1 MKSWTKAFHEK
12 LTSAEQAVDLVR
24 SGDRVYVHPGCAEPE
39 VLVTALLKR
48 AHQLSNVEIIHLLT
62 LGNADYVKPEY
73 RGHFRHNA
81 LFIGNNVRQAVV
93 EGRADYTPIFL
104 SEIEG
109 LFTSG
114 QLPLD
119 GALVQLSPPDEHGY
133 MSLGVGVDCTLTAA
147 RCARYVIAQVNDQ
160 MPRALGDSFLHVSKV
175 TAIVE
180 TSRPLAELHPV
191 PFTELQHRIALNV
204 ASLISDGATLQ
215 MGIGGIPDA
224 VLTCL
229 RDRKDLGI
237 HSEMVSDGVIP
248 LIESGAIN
256 GEKKTLH
263 PGKVVSAFILGTQR
277 LANFIHD
284 NPIFEFHPTSYVND
298 PFIIAENEKMVAINS
313 ALQMDLTGQVCAD
326 SIGVTMYSGIGGQVD
341 FLRGAARSKGGKPI
355 IALPSTA
362 RNGTVSRIAT
372 VLDPGAGVVTSRGDV
387 HYVVT
392 EHGVAY
398 LHGKTLRQRCEAL
411 IQIAE
416 PAYRDQLYDFAYRAH
431 YLEPKCVAVP

>member
-1 MKSWTKAFHEK
+1 MKSWTNAFREK
-12 LTSAEQAVDLVR
+12 LTTAERAVERVS
-24 SGDRVYVHPGCAEPE
+24 SGERVYVHPGCAEPE
-39 VLVTALLKR
+39 TLVSALLKR
-48 AHQLSNVEIIHLLT
+48 GGQLADVEIVHLLT
-62 LGNADYVKPEY
+62 FGNADYVKPEY

-81 LFIGNNVRQAVV
+81 LFIGSNVREAVT

-104 SEIEG
+104 CEIER

-147 RCARYVIAQVNDQ
+147 RCARYVIAEVNDR

-175 TAIVE
+175 SAIVE
-180 TSRPLAELHPV
+180 TSHPLAELHPV
-191 PFTELQHRIALNV
+191 PFTELQHRIAQNV
-204 ASLISDGATLQ
+204 AALIPDGATLQ

-248 LIESGAIN
+248 LIESGVVN

-263 PGKVVSAFILGTQR
+263 TGKVVAGFVLGTRR
-277 LANFIHD
+277 LADFIHD

-298 PFIIAENEKMVAINS
+298 PFIIAQNENMIAINS
-313 ALQMDLTGQVCAD
+313 ALQIDLTGQVCAD
-326 SIGVTMYSGIGGQVD
+326 SIGTTLYSGIGGQVD
-341 FLRGAARSKGGKPI
+341 FVRGAARSKGGKPI
-355 IALPSTA
+355 IAVPSTA
-362 RNGTVSRIAT
+362 KDGTVSRISP
-372 VLDPGAGVVTSRGDV
+372 LLSGAGVVTSRGDV

-398 LHGKTLRQRCEAL
+398 LHGKTLRQRAEAL
-411 IQIAE
+411 IAIAD
-416 PAYRDQLYDFAYRAH
+416 PAFRDQLYDFAYRAH

>member
-1 MKSWTKAFHEK
+1 MKSWTNAFREK
-12 LTSAEQAVDLVR
+12 LTTAERAVERVS

-39 VLVTALLKR
+39 TLVSALLKR
-48 AHQLSNVEIIHLLT
+48 AGQLANVEIVHLLT
-62 LGNADYVKPEY
+62 FGNADYVKPEY

-81 LFIGNNVRQAVV
+81 LFIGSNVREAVT

-104 SEIEG
+104 CEIER

-147 RCARYVIAQVNDQ
+147 RCARYVIAEVNDR
-160 MPRALGDSFLHVSKV
+160 MPRALGDSFLHVTKV
-175 TAIVE
+175 SAIVE
-180 TSRPLAELHPV
+180 TSHPLAELLPV
-191 PFTELQHRIALNV
+191 PFTELQHRIAQNV
-204 ASLISDGATLQ
+204 AALIPDGATLQ

-224 VLTCL
+224 VLSCL

-248 LIESGAIN
+248 LIESGVVN

-263 PGKVVSAFILGTQR
+263 TGKVVAGFVLGTRR
-277 LANFIHD
+277 LADFIHD

-298 PFIIAENEKMVAINS
+298 PFIIAQNENMIAINS
-313 ALQMDLTGQVCAD
+313 ALQIDLTGQVCAD
-326 SIGVTMYSGIGGQVD
+326 SIGTTLYSGIGGQVD
-341 FLRGAARSKGGKPI
+341 FVRGAARSKGGKPI
-355 IALPSTA
+355 IAMPSTA
-362 RNGTVSRIAT
+362 KDGGVSRISS
-372 VLDPGAGVVTSRGDV
+372 LLSGAGVVTSRGDV

-398 LHGKTLRQRCEAL
+398 LHGKTLRQRAEAL
-411 IQIAE
+411 IAIAD
-416 PAYRDQLYDFAYRAH
+416 PAFRDQLYDFAYRVH

>member
-1 MKSWTKAFHEK
+1 MKSWTNAFREK
-12 LTSAEQAVDLVR
+12 LTTAERAVERVS
-24 SGDRVYVHPGCAEPE
+24 SGHRVYVHPGCAEPE
-39 VLVTALLKR
+39 TLVSALLKR
-48 AHQLSNVEIIHLLT
+48 AGQLANVEIVHLLT
-62 LGNADYVKPEY
+62 FGNADYVKPEY

-81 LFIGNNVRQAVV
+81 LFIGSNVREAVT

-104 SEIEG
+104 CEIER

-147 RCARYVIAQVNDQ
+147 RCARYVIAEVNDR
-160 MPRALGDSFLHVSKV
+160 MPRALGDSFLHVTKV
-175 TAIVE
+175 SAIVE
-180 TSRPLAELHPV
+180 TSHPLAELLPV
-191 PFTELQHRIALNV
+191 PFTELQHRIAQNV
-204 ASLISDGATLQ
+204 AALIPDGATLQ

-224 VLTCL
+224 VLSCL

-248 LIESGAIN
+248 LIESGVVN

-263 PGKVVSAFILGTQR
+263 TGKVVAGFVLGTRR
-277 LANFIHD
+277 LADFIHD

-298 PFIIAENEKMVAINS
+298 PFIIAQNENMIAINS
-313 ALQMDLTGQVCAD
+313 ALQIDLTGQVCAD
-326 SIGVTMYSGIGGQVD
+326 SIGTTLYSGIGGQVD
-341 FLRGAARSKGGKPI
+341 FVRGAARSKGGKPI
-355 IALPSTA
+355 IAMPSTA
-362 RNGTVSRIAT
+362 KDGTVSRISS
-372 VLDPGAGVVTSRGDV
+372 LLSGAGVVTSRGDV

-398 LHGKTLRQRCEAL
+398 LHGKTLRQRAEAL
-411 IQIAE
+411 IAIAD
-416 PAYRDQLYDFAYRAH
+416 PAFRDQLYDFAYRVH

>member
-1 MKSWTKAFHEK
+1 MKSWTNAFREK
-12 LTSAEQAVDLVR
+12 LTTAERAVERVS

-39 VLVTALLKR
+39 TLVSALLKR
-48 AHQLSNVEIIHLLT
+48 AGQLANVEIVHLLT
-62 LGNADYVKPEY
+62 LGKADYVKPEY
-73 RGHFRHNA
+73 RGRFRHNA
-81 LFIGNNVRQAVV
+81 LFIGSNVREAVT
-93 EGRADYTPIFL
+93 EGRADYTPVFL
-104 SEIEG
+104 CEIER

-147 RCARYVIAQVNDQ
+147 RCARYVIAEVNDR
-160 MPRALGDSFLHVSKV
+160 MPRALGDSFLHVTKV
-175 TAIVE
+175 SAIVE
-180 TSRPLAELHPV
+180 TSHPLAELLPV
-191 PFTELQHRIALNV
+191 PFTELQHRIAQNV
-204 ASLISDGATLQ
+204 AGLIPDGATLQ

-224 VLTCL
+224 VLSCL

-248 LIESGAIN
+248 LIESGVVN

-263 PGKVVSAFILGTQR
+263 TGKVVAGFMLGTRR
-277 LANFIHD
+277 LADFIHD

-298 PFIIAENEKMVAINS
+298 PFIIAQNENMIAINS
-313 ALQMDLTGQVCAD
+313 ALQIDLTGQVCAD
-326 SIGVTMYSGIGGQVD
+326 SIGTTLYSGIGGQVD
-341 FLRGAARSKGGKPI
+341 FVRGAARSKGGKPI
-355 IALPSTA
+355 IAMPSTA
-362 RNGTVSRIAT
+362 KDGGVSRISS
-372 VLDPGAGVVTSRGDV
+372 LLSGAGVVTSRGDV

-398 LHGKTLRQRCEAL
+398 LHGKTLRQRAEAL
-411 IQIAE
+411 IAIAD
-416 PAYRDQLYDFAYRAH
+416 PAFRDQLYDFAYRAH

>member
-1 MKSWTKAFHEK
+1 MKSWTNAFREK
-12 LTSAEQAVDLVR
+12 LTTAERAVERVS

-39 VLVTALLKR
+39 TLVSALLKR
-48 AHQLSNVEIIHLLT
+48 ADQLSNVEIVHLLT
-62 LGNADYVKPEY
+62 FGSADYVKPEY

-81 LFIGNNVRQAVV
+81 LFIGSNVREAVT

-104 SEIEG
+104 CEIER

-147 RCARYVIAQVNDQ
+147 RCARYVIAEVNDR

-175 TAIVE
+175 SAIVE
-180 TSRPLAELHPV
+180 TSHPLAELHPV
-191 PFTELQHRIALNV
+191 PFTELQHRIAQNV
-204 ASLISDGATLQ
+204 ASLIPDGATLQ

-224 VLTCL
+224 VLACL

-237 HSEMVSDGVIP
+237 HSEMVSDGVIS
-248 LIESGAIN
+248 LIESGVVN

-263 PGKVVSAFILGTQR
+263 TGKVVAGFVLGTRR
-277 LANFIHD
+277 LADFIHD

-298 PFIIAENEKMVAINS
+298 PFVIAQNENMIAINS
-313 ALQMDLTGQVCAD
+313 ALQIDLTGQVCAD
-326 SIGVTMYSGIGGQVD
+326 SIGTTLYSGIGGQVD
-341 FLRGAARSKGGKPI
+341 FVRGAARSKGGKPI
-355 IALPSTA
+355 IAVPSTA
-362 RNGTVSRIAT
+362 KDGTVSRISP
-372 VLDPGAGVVTSRGDV
+372 LLSGAGVVTSRGDV

-392 EHGVAY
+392 EHGIAY
-398 LHGKTLRQRCEAL
+398 LHGKTLRQRAEAL
-411 IQIAE
+411 IAIAD
-416 PAYRDQLYDFAYRAH
+416 PAFRDQLYDFAYRVH
-431 YLEPKCVAVP
+431 YLEPKFVAVP

>member
-1 MKSWTKAFHEK
+1 MKSWTNAFREK
-12 LTSAEQAVDLVR
+12 LTTAERAVERVS

-39 VLVTALLKR
+39 TLVSALLRR
-48 AHQLSNVEIIHLLT
+48 ADQLSNVEIVHLLT
-62 LGNADYVKPEY
+62 FGNADYVKPEY

-81 LFIGNNVRQAVV
+81 LFIGSNVREAVT

-104 SEIEG
+104 CEIER

-147 RCARYVIAQVNDQ
+147 RCARYVIAEVNDR

-175 TAIVE
+175 SAIVE
-180 TSRPLAELHPV
+180 TSHPLAELHPV
-191 PFTELQHRIALNV
+191 PFTELQHRIAQNV
-204 ASLISDGATLQ
+204 ASLIPDGATLQ

-248 LIESGAIN
+248 LIESGVVN

-263 PGKVVSAFILGTQR
+263 TGKVVAGFVLGTHR

-298 PFIIAENEKMVAINS
+298 PFVIAQNENMIAINS
-313 ALQMDLTGQVCAD
+313 ALQIDLTGQVCAD
-326 SIGVTMYSGIGGQVD
+326 SLGTTLYSGIGGQVD
-341 FLRGAARSKGGKPI
+341 FVRGAARSKGGKPI
-355 IALPSTA
+355 IAVPSTA
-362 RNGTVSRIAT
+362 KDGTVSRISS
-372 VLDPGAGVVTSRGDV
+372 LLSGAGVVTSRGDV
-387 HYVVT
+387 HYVLT
-392 EHGVAY
+392 EHGIAY
-398 LHGKTLRQRCEAL
+398 LHGKTLRQRAEAL
-411 IQIAE
+411 IAIAD
-416 PAYRDQLYDFAYRAH
+416 PAFRDQLHDFAYRVH
-431 YLEPKCVAVP
+431 YLEPKFVPVP

>member
-1 MKSWTKAFHEK
+1 MKSWTNAFREK
-12 LTSAEQAVDLVR
+12 LTTAERAVERVS

-39 VLVTALLKR
+39 TLVSALLKR
-48 AHQLSNVEIIHLLT
+48 ADQLSNVEIVHLLT
-62 LGNADYVKPEY
+62 FGNADYVKPEY

-81 LFIGNNVRQAVV
+81 LFIGSNVREAVT

-104 SEIEG
+104 CEIER

-147 RCARYVIAQVNDQ
+147 RCARYVIAEVNDR

-175 TAIVE
+175 SAIVE
-180 TSRPLAELHPV
+180 TSHPLAELHPV
-191 PFTELQHRIALNV
+191 PFTELQHRIAQNV
-204 ASLISDGATLQ
+204 ASLIPDGATLQ

-224 VLTCL
+224 VLSCL

-248 LIESGAIN
+248 LIESGVVN

-263 PGKVVSAFILGTQR
+263 TGKVVAGFVLGTHR

-298 PFIIAENEKMVAINS
+298 PFIIAQNDNMIAINS
-313 ALQMDLTGQVCAD
+313 ALQIDLTGQVCAD
-326 SIGVTMYSGIGGQVD
+326 SLGTTLYSGIGGQVD
-341 FLRGAARSKGGKPI
+341 FVRGAARSKGGKPI
-355 IALPSTA
+355 IAVPSTA
-362 RNGTVSRIAT
+362 KDGTVSRISS
-372 VLDPGAGVVTSRGDV
+372 LLSGAGVVTSRGDV

-392 EHGVAY
+392 EHGIAY
-398 LHGKTLRQRCEAL
+398 LHGKTLRQRAEAL
-411 IQIAE
+411 IAIAD
-416 PAYRDQLYDFAYRAH
+416 PAFRDQLHDFAYRVH
-431 YLEPKCVAVP
+431 YLEPKFVPVP

>member
-1 MKSWTKAFHEK
+1 MKSWTNAFREK
-12 LTSAEQAVDLVR
+12 LTTAERAVERVS

-39 VLVTALLKR
+39 TLVSALLKR
-48 AHQLSNVEIIHLLT
+48 ADQLSNVEIVHLLT
-62 LGNADYVKPEY
+62 FGNADYVKPEY

-81 LFIGNNVRQAVV
+81 LFIGSNVREAVT

-104 SEIEG
+104 CEIER

-147 RCARYVIAQVNDQ
+147 RCARYVIAEVNDR

-175 TAIVE
+175 SAIVE
-180 TSRPLAELHPV
+180 TSHPLAELHPV
-191 PFTELQHRIALNV
+191 PFTELQHRIAQNV
-204 ASLISDGATLQ
+204 ASLIPDGATLQ

-248 LIESGAIN
+248 LIESGVVN

-263 PGKVVSAFILGTQR
+263 TGKVVAGFVLGTHR

-298 PFIIAENEKMVAINS
+298 PFVIAQNENMIAINS
-313 ALQMDLTGQVCAD
+313 ALQIDLTGQVCAD
-326 SIGVTMYSGIGGQVD
+326 SLGTTLYSGIGGQVD
-341 FLRGAARSKGGKPI
+341 FVRGAARSKGGKPI
-355 IALPSTA
+355 IAVPSTA
-362 RNGTVSRIAT
+362 KDGTVSRISS
-372 VLDPGAGVVTSRGDV
+372 LLSGAGVVTSRGDV

-392 EHGVAY
+392 EHGIAY
-398 LHGKTLRQRCEAL
+398 LHGKTLRQRAEAL
-411 IQIAE
+411 IAIAD
-416 PAYRDQLYDFAYRAH
+416 PAFRDQLHDFAYRVH
-431 YLEPKCVAVP
+431 YLEPKFVPVP

>member
-1 MKSWTKAFHEK
+1 MKSWTNAFREK
-12 LTSAEQAVDLVR
+12 LTTAERAVERVS

-39 VLVTALLKR
+39 TLVSALLKR
-48 AHQLSNVEIIHLLT
+48 AGQLANVEIVHLLT
-62 LGNADYVKPEY
+62 LGKADYVKPEY
-73 RGHFRHNA
+73 RGRFRHNA
-81 LFIGNNVRQAVV
+81 LFIGSNVREAVT
-93 EGRADYTPIFL
+93 EGRADYTPVFL
-104 SEIEG
+104 CEIER

-147 RCARYVIAQVNDQ
+147 RCARYVIAEVNDR
-160 MPRALGDSFLHVSKV
+160 MPRALGDSFLHVTKV
-175 TAIVE
+175 SAIVE
-180 TSRPLAELHPV
+180 TSHPLAELLPV
-191 PFTELQHRIALNV
+191 PFTELQHRIAQNV
-204 ASLISDGATLQ
+204 AGLIPDGATLQ

-224 VLTCL
+224 VLSCL

-248 LIESGAIN
+248 LIESGVVN

-263 PGKVVSAFILGTQR
+263 TGKVVAGFMLGTRR
-277 LANFIHD
+277 LADFIHD

-298 PFIIAENEKMVAINS
+298 PFIIAQNENMIAINS
-313 ALQMDLTGQVCAD
+313 ALQIDLTGQVCAD
-326 SIGVTMYSGIGGQVD
+326 SIGTTLYSGIGGQVD
-341 FLRGAARSKGGKPI
+341 FVRGAARSKGGKPI

-362 RNGTVSRIAT
+362 KDGGVSRISS
-372 VLDPGAGVVTSRGDV
+372 LLSGAGVVTSRGDV

-398 LHGKTLRQRCEAL
+398 LHGKTLRQRAEAL
-411 IQIAE
+411 IAIAD
-416 PAYRDQLYDFAYRAH
+416 PAFRDQLYDFAYRAH
-431 YLEPKCVAVP
+431 YLEPKCVSVP

>member
-1 MKSWTKAFHEK
+1 MKSWTNAFREK
-12 LTSAEQAVDLVR
+12 LTTAERAVERVS

-39 VLVTALLKR
+39 TLVAALLKR
-48 AHQLSNVEIIHLLT
+48 AGQLANVEIVHLLT
-62 LGNADYVKPEY
+62 FGNADYVKPEY

-81 LFIGNNVRQAVV
+81 LFIGSNVREAVT
-93 EGRADYTPIFL
+93 EGRADYTPVFL
-104 SEIEG
+104 CEIER

-147 RCARYVIAQVNDQ
+147 RCARYVIAEVNDR
-160 MPRALGDSFLHVSKV
+160 MPRALGDSFLHVTKV
-175 TAIVE
+175 SAIVE
-180 TSRPLAELHPV
+180 TSHPLAELHPV
-191 PFTELQHRIALNV
+191 PFTELQHRIAQNV
-204 ASLISDGATLQ
+204 AALIPDGATLQ

-248 LIESGAIN
+248 LIESGVVN

-263 PGKVVSAFILGTQR
+263 TGKVVAGFVLGTRR
-277 LANFIHD
+277 LADFIHD

-298 PFIIAENEKMVAINS
+298 PFIIAQNENMIAINS
-313 ALQMDLTGQVCAD
+313 ALQIDLTGQVCAD
-326 SIGVTMYSGIGGQVD
+326 SIGTTLYSGIGGQVD
-341 FLRGAARSKGGKPI
+341 FVRGAARSKGGKPI
-355 IALPSTA
+355 IAVPSTA
-362 RNGTVSRIAT
+362 KDGTVSRISP
-372 VLDPGAGVVTSRGDV
+372 LLSGAGVVTSRGDV

-398 LHGKTLRQRCEAL
+398 LHGKTLRQRAEAL
-411 IQIAE
+411 IAIAD
-416 PAYRDQLYDFAYRAH
+416 PAFRDQLYDFAYRVH

>member
-1 MKSWTKAFHEK
+1 MKSWTNAFREK
-12 LTSAEQAVDLVR
+12 LTTAERAVERVS

-39 VLVTALLKR
+39 TLVSALLKR
-48 AHQLSNVEIIHLLT
+48 AGQLANVEIVHLLT
-62 LGNADYVKPEY
+62 LGKADYVKPEY
-73 RGHFRHNA
+73 RGRFRHNA
-81 LFIGNNVRQAVV
+81 LFIGSNVREAVT
-93 EGRADYTPIFL
+93 EGRADYTPVFL
-104 SEIEG
+104 CEIER

-147 RCARYVIAQVNDQ
+147 RCARYVIAEVNDR
-160 MPRALGDSFLHVSKV
+160 MPRALGDSFLHVTKV
-175 TAIVE
+175 SAIVE
-180 TSRPLAELHPV
+180 TSHPLAELLPV
-191 PFTELQHRIALNV
+191 PFTELHHRIAQNV
-204 ASLISDGATLQ
+204 AALIPDGATLQ

-224 VLTCL
+224 VLSCL

-248 LIESGAIN
+248 LIESGVVN

-263 PGKVVSAFILGTQR
+263 TGKVVAGFMLGTRR
-277 LANFIHD
+277 LADFIHD

-298 PFIIAENEKMVAINS
+298 PFIIAQNENMIAINS
-313 ALQMDLTGQVCAD
+313 ALQIDLTGQVCAD
-326 SIGVTMYSGIGGQVD
+326 SIGTTLYSGIGGQVD
-341 FLRGAARSKGGKPI
+341 FVRGAARSKGGKPI
-355 IALPSTA
+355 IAMPSTA
-362 RNGTVSRIAT
+362 KDGGVSRISS
-372 VLDPGAGVVTSRGDV
+372 LLSGAGVVTSRGDV

-398 LHGKTLRQRCEAL
+398 LHGKTLRQRAEAL
-411 IQIAE
+411 IAIAD
-416 PAYRDQLYDFAYRAH
+416 PAFRDQLYDFAYRVH

>member
-1 MKSWTKAFHEK
+1 MKSWTNAFREK
-12 LTSAEQAVDLVR
+12 LTTAERAVERVS

-39 VLVTALLKR
+39 TLVSALLKR
-48 AHQLSNVEIIHLLT
+48 AGQLANVEIVHLLT
-62 LGNADYVKPEY
+62 LGKADYVKPEY
-73 RGHFRHNA
+73 RGRFRHNA
-81 LFIGNNVRQAVV
+81 LFIGSNVREAVT
-93 EGRADYTPIFL
+93 EGRADYTPVFL
-104 SEIEG
+104 CEIER

-147 RCARYVIAQVNDQ
+147 RCARYVIAEVNDR
-160 MPRALGDSFLHVSKV
+160 MPRALGDSFLHVTKV
-175 TAIVE
+175 SAIVE
-180 TSRPLAELHPV
+180 TSHPLAELLPV
-191 PFTELQHRIALNV
+191 PFTELQHRIAQNV
-204 ASLISDGATLQ
+204 AGLIPDGATLQ

-224 VLTCL
+224 VLSCL

-248 LIESGAIN
+248 LIESGVVN

-263 PGKVVSAFILGTQR
+263 TGKVVAGFMLGTRR
-277 LANFIHD
+277 LADFIHD

-298 PFIIAENEKMVAINS
+298 PFIIAQNENMIAINS
-313 ALQMDLTGQVCAD
+313 ALQIDLTGQVCAD
-326 SIGVTMYSGIGGQVD
+326 SIGTTLYSGIGGQVD
-341 FLRGAARSKGGKPI
+341 FVRGAARSKGGKPI

-362 RNGTVSRIAT
+362 KDGGVSRISS
-372 VLDPGAGVVTSRGDV
+372 LLSGAGVVTSRGDV

-398 LHGKTLRQRCEAL
+398 LHGKTLRQRAEAL
-411 IQIAE
+411 IAIAD
-416 PAYRDQLYDFAYRAH
+416 PAFRDQLYDFAYRAH
-431 YLEPKCVAVP
+431 YLEPKGVAVP